1 MDLAIDQQ
9 KLYCFGG
16 VSLNN
21 GSGNALKQSGLKAC
35 ILEGDRLALDD
46 DCDGEQLS
54 TSSSLENPSEC

>member
-1 MDLAIDQQ
+1 MDQ
-9 KLYCFGG
+9 
-16 VSLNN
+16 VTS
-21 GSGNALKQSGLKAC
+21 LKQSGLKAC